1 MTPLLNPVTHAEQ
14 LYNQSHIRTRNTIE
28 RLFGVWKRRFPV
40 LAYGC
45 RLKLETT
52 LMLIVATGVVYNIC
66 KDNNEEEPP
75 DPDDVQRFLNIM
87 LENEV
92 PNIPVANNLAAV
104 QGNQTRRDFVNIY
117 FEHIEE

>member
-14 LYNQSHIRTRNTIE
+14 LYNQSHTRTRNTIE

-104 QGNQTRRDFVNIY
+104 QGNQTRRNFVNIY